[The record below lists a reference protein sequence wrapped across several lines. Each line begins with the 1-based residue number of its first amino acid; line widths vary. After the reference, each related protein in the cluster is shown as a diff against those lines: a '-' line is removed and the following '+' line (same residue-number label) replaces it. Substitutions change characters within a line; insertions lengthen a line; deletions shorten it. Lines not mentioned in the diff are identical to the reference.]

1 MHHSLLSSVEQEV
14 LETFPLGKGLT
25 VIGASRFD
33 AGGEIVFVFNI
44 VLGIAE
50 VKDFEEA
57 VVRVDF
63 DVVDS
68 FWQLHDGL

>member
-1 MHHSLLSSVEQEV
+1 MEEEV

-25 VIGASRFD
+25 VVGAGGFD

-44 VLGIAE
+44 VLGVAE

-57 VVRVDF
+57 VVRVYF